1 MTDSATS
8 DVGEIVSAARAT
20 EMLRRAILRSAA

>member
-8 DVGEIVSAARAT
+8 DVGEIESADFAAAI
-20 EMLRRAILRSAA
+20 LRRAIRRSDA